1 MISGAGKPGQRPAAT
16 SLPGEMSGARH
27 FTVPL
32 CRNEDHRSAQ
42 HGCWQDDPM
51 AKIETTAGC
60 VTMTLKAAGLRQ
72 GDSVA

>member
-1 MISGAGKPGQRPAAT
+1 
-16 SLPGEMSGARH
+16 MSGARH